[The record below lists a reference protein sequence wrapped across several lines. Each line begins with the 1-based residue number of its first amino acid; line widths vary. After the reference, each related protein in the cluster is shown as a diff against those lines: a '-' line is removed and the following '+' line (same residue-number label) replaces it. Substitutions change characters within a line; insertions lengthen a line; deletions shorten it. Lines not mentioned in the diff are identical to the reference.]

1 VAKKRKFTPSS
12 LLLLMLFVFVMVAMM
27 TPFYAILVASFK
39 PAKLAISSGL
49 SYNIDLN
56 LFSWDNYSSLFTE
69 SADTYFTWFKNSI
82 VITVI
87 ATIVSLILSA
97 FVGYGLAMY
106 DFKLKN
112 LIFVAILLVMMV
124 PTEIIMLP
132 LYKLMI
138 NFKMINTLWGV
149 ILPFAVAPLPTFFF
163 RQYASGLPKDFMDAG
178 RIDGCT
184 EYGMFFRIFIPLMI
198 PAFGAMTI
206 LIALGN
212 WNNFL
217 WPMLVLRTND
227 MLTIPIGLSTLITP
241 YGNNYQV
248 LIAGSVMAILPILLL
263 FVFFQRFFISGLTVG
278 GVKG

>member
-1 VAKKRKFTPSS
+1 MLM
-12 LLLLMLFVFVMVAMM
+12 LLLFIVVTVLML
-27 TPFYAILVASFK
+27 TPFYAIIVASLK

-49 SYNIDLN
+49 SYKIDWE
-56 LFSWDNYSSLFTE
+56 LFTFENYRSLFTE

-82 VITVI
+82 VITI
-87 ATIVSLILSA
+87 LATILSLFLSA

-112 LIFVAILLVMMV
+112 VIFVAILLVMMV
-124 PTEIIMLP
+124 PMEIIMLP

-138 NFKMINTLWGV
+138 SFKMINTLWGV
-149 ILPFAVAPLPTFFF
+149 IIPFAVAPLPTFFF

-184 EYGMFFRIFIPLMI
+184 EYGMFFRIFIPLMV
-198 PAFGAMTI
+198 PAFGAMVI
-206 LIALGN
+206 LIALSN

-217 WPMLVLRTND
+217 WPLLILRTND
-227 MLTIPIGLSTLITP
+227 MLTIPIGLSTLLTP
-241 YGNNYQV
+241 YGNNYQM

-263 FVFFQRFFISGLTVG
+263 FVFFQRYFISGLTVG

>member
-1 VAKKRKFTPSS
+1 MKEKTKINSS
-12 LLLLMLFVFVMVAMM
+12 SILLLLIFVVLAIMML

-49 SYNIDLN
+49 SYKIDFDL
-56 LFSWDNYSSLFTE
+56 LTLDNYTSLFKE

-82 VITVI
+82 VITVL
-87 ATIVSLILSA
+87 ATVLSLFLSA

-106 DFKLKN
+106 DFKFKN
-112 LIFVAILLVMMV
+112 LIFVLILLVMMV
-124 PTEIIMLP
+124 PIEIIMLP

-138 NFKMINTLWGV
+138 SMKMINTLWGV
-149 ILPFAVAPLPTFFF
+149 IIPFAVAPLPTFFF

-178 RIDGCT
+178 RMDGCT
-184 EYGMFFRIFIPLMI
+184 EYGMFFRIFIPLMV
-198 PAFGAMTI
+198 PAFGAMVI

-217 WPMLVLRTND
+217 WPLLVLRTND
-227 MLTIPIGLSTLITP
+227 MLTIPIGLSTLLTP
-241 YGNNYQV
+241 YGNNYQM
-248 LIAGSVMAILPILLL
+248 LIAGSVLAILPILLVFL
-263 FVFFQRFFISGLTVG
+263 FFQRFFISGLTVG

>member
-1 VAKKRKFTPSS
+1 MKEKVKITPSS
-12 LLLLMLFVFVMVAMM
+12 MLMLLLFIAVTVLML
-27 TPFYAILVASFK
+27 TPFYAIIVASFK

-49 SYNIDLN
+49 GYKIDWEI
-56 LFSWDNYSSLFTE
+56 FTFENYKSLFNE
-69 SADTYFTWFKNSI
+69 SADKYFMWFKNSI
-82 VITVI
+82 VITVL
-87 ATIVSLILSA
+87 ATVLSLFLSA

-112 LIFVAILLVMMV
+112 VIFVAILLVMMV
-124 PTEIIMLP
+124 PMEIIMLP

-138 NFKMINTLWGV
+138 SFKMINTVWGV
-149 ILPFAVAPLPTFFF
+149 IIPFAVAPLPTFFF

-184 EYGMFFRIFIPLMI
+184 EYGMFFRIFIPLMV
-198 PAFGAMTI
+198 PAFGAMVI
-206 LIALGN
+206 LIALSN

-217 WPMLVLRTND
+217 WPLLILRTND
-227 MLTIPIGLSTLITP
+227 MLTIPIGLSTLLTP
-241 YGNNYQV
+241 YGNNYQM

-263 FVFFQRFFISGLTVG
+263 FVFFQRYFISGLTVG

>member
-1 VAKKRKFTPSS
+1 M
-12 LLLLMLFVFVMVAMM
+12 LLLFILVMLAVL

-49 SYNIDLN
+49 SYSIDWK
-56 LFSWDNYSSLFTE
+56 LFTFDNYRSLFTE
-69 SADTYFTWFKNSI
+69 SANTYFTWFKNSL
-82 VITVI
+82 VITLL
-87 ATIVSLILSA
+87 ATVVSLLLSA

-106 DFKLKN
+106 EFRLKN
-112 LIFVAILLVMMV
+112 VIFVAILLVMMV

-138 NFKMINTLWGV
+138 QFKMINTLQGV

-163 RQYASGLPKDFMDAG
+163 RQYASSLPKDFMDAG

-184 EYGMFFRIFIPLMI
+184 EYGMFFRIFVPLMI

-227 MLTIPIGLSTLITP
+227 MLTIPIGLSTLMTP

-248 LIAGSVMAILPILLL
+248 LIAGSVMAILPILAL

>member
-1 VAKKRKFTPSS
+1 MFIVVTV
-12 LLLLMLFVFVMVAMM
+12 LML
-27 TPFYAILVASFK
+27 TPFYAIIVASLK

-49 SYNIDLN
+49 SYKIDWE
-56 LFSWDNYSSLFTE
+56 LFTFENYTSLFTE

-82 VITVI
+82 VITI
-87 ATIVSLILSA
+87 LATILSLFLSA

-112 LIFVAILLVMMV
+112 VIFLAILLVMMV
-124 PTEIIMLP
+124 PIEIIMLP

-138 NFKMINTLWGV
+138 SFKMINTLWGV
-149 ILPFAVAPLPTFFF
+149 IIPFAVAPLPTFFF

-184 EYGMFFRIFIPLMI
+184 EYGMFFRIFIPLMV
-198 PAFGAMTI
+198 PAFGAMVI

-217 WPMLVLRTND
+217 WPLLILRTND
-227 MLTIPIGLSTLITP
+227 MLTIPIGLSTLLTP
-241 YGNNYQV
+241 YGNNYQM

-263 FVFFQRFFISGLTVG
+263 FVFFQRYFISGLTVG

>member
-1 VAKKRKFTPSS
+1 MEARRKLTPSA
-12 LLLLMLFVFVMVAMM
+12 LLMLLLFTVVTIAML

-49 SYNIDLN
+49 SYTVDWE
-56 LFSWDNYSSLFTE
+56 LFTWENYRSLFTE

-87 ATIVSLILSA
+87 ATAVSLFLSA

-106 DFKLKN
+106 DFRFKN
-112 LIFVAILLVMMV
+112 AIFVAILLVMMV
-124 PTEIIMLP
+124 PMEIIMLP

-184 EYGMFFRIFIPLMI
+184 EYGMFFRIFIPLMV

-248 LIAGSVMAILPILLL
+248 LIAGSVMAIVPILLL
-263 FVFFQRFFISGLTVG
+263 FVFFQRYFISGLTVG